1 MGWTLGFSI
10 PGLQYRYSVH
20 IRDFTR
26 GLNGLTHSICSI
38 NGRIFFFFLIIFVVR
53 VRFTDVEVFLLLLH
67 PDIPKLIQNDVFAKC
82 LGMKI

>member
-1 MGWTLGFSI
+1 M
-10 PGLQYRYSVH
+10 
-20 IRDFTR
+20 
-26 GLNGLTHSICSI
+26 
-38 NGRIFFFFLIIFVVR
+38 VR